1 MPMMSFVLAAI
12 SVATPDGLKVCGVTP
27 PECGAVAVVE
37 TTNMTGGIAWRIRY
51 SGGARTVGDEVWTGA
66 RSPRRWR
73 KAFPT
78 SRFPAPTSF
87 PRCRWSS
94 IGRLIRARRFCYNS
108 R

>member
-27 PECGAVAVVE
+27 PECGA
-37 TTNMTGGIAWRIRY
+37 
-51 SGGARTVGDEVWTGA
+51 GAVGDEVWTGA

-87 PRCRWSS
+87 TRCRWSS

-108 R
+108 RVRLRGG